1 MLSRRRFFKATLS
14 ACGCALCGVGGVG
27 TVPVARADEAGHIRG
42 QGFALSFVGAQRET
56 IMNGKLASA
65 IDVKTLASKP
75 HVYAIGPIE
84 ELRGEVT
91 IINNRPAL
99 ARVAQDGRVQV
110 TESFETGAPFLVWAE
125 VPAWHT
131 IPIPPE
137 VRSFGDLE
145 AFVPYAAATAGH
157 NPQQPLPFLVRG
169 RADLIDF
176 HVLNRIGNDPH
187 NAEIHKR
194 IQVGFELKQ
203 SDAVIVG
210 FYSTVH
216 RGIFIP
222 MDSTI
227 HMHFQTPDNKSSGHI
242 QALEIGRDAMLSVPQ
257 RA

>member
-1 MLSRRRFFKATLS
+1 MLSRRRFFKTSLS
-14 ACGCALCGVGGVG
+14 TCGCALCGVGGVG

-56 IMNGKLASA
+56 IVNGKLAST
-65 IDVKTLASKP
+65 IDVKTLASRP

-91 IINNRPAL
+91 IIDGRPAL
-99 ARVAQDGRVQV
+99 ARVTQDGRVQV
-110 TESFETGAPFLVWAE
+110 RESFETGAPFLVWAE

-145 AFVPYAAATAGH
+145 AFVPYAAATAGLD
-157 NPQQPLPFLVRG
+157 PQQPLPFLVRG

-176 HVLNRIGNDPH
+176 HVLNRIGNNPH

-194 IQVGFELKQ
+194 IQVGFEIEAVGRGDCRLLFDLAPGDFH
-203 SDAVIVG
+203 SDG
-210 FYSTVH
+210 FH
-216 RGIFIP
+216 DP
-222 MDSTI
+222 
-227 HMHFQTPDNKSSGHI
+227 HALPDTGQQILRSYPG
-242 QALEIGRDAMLSVPQ
+242 P
-257 RA
+257 

>member
-1 MLSRRRFFKATLS
+1 MLSRRRFFKTTLS
-14 ACGCALCGVGGVG
+14 ACGCALCGVGGV
-27 TVPVARADEAGHIRG
+27 PVTRADEATHIRG
-42 QGFALSFVGAQRET
+42 QGFDLSFVGAQRET
-56 IMNGKLASA
+56 IANGKVASA

-145 AFVPYAAATAGH
+145 AFVPYAAETAGH

-176 HVLNRIGNDPH
+176 HVLNRIGNNPH

-194 IQVGFELKQ
+194 IQVAFELKQ
-203 SDAVIVG
+203 SEAVIVG
-210 FYSTVH
+210 FYSTLH